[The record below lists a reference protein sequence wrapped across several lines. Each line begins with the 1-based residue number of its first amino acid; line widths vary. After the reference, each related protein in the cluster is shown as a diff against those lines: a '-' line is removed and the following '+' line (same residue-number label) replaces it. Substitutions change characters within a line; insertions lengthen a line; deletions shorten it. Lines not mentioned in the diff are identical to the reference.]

1 MPLNELFRLFFS
13 LLFEQLAQFLQP
25 VFLIPVMLL
34 VSFLIFKNI
43 KYKNSSYYQCTK
55 LPYYRVKRDLGRY
68 GEYLI
73 YRRLKYFE
81 KNSAKF
87 LFNVYIPKENGETTE
102 IDVLLICKKGIF
114 VFESKNYSGWIFG
127 SDSQKI
133 WYQTLPMGKG
143 KSHKEHFFN
152 PIIQNDAH
160 IQHLRSFLG
169 VEIPIRSVIVFSER
183 CTLKNVQVQRPDVL
197 LIKRDDISLTVSTVC
212 DQFQDDLLTES
223 EVENLYQRLYP
234 YTQVDEA
241 AKKQH
246 IINIHNNIM
255 KGSSKKTACS
265 IDLEEDENDVHSD
278 NEAKSVS
285 HEMMTDVSSAEA
297 IEAVPSQEHAPVFRC
312 PKCNSELVLRTASKG
327 VNVGKRFYGCSNFPK
342 CRYIRNS

>member
-1 MPLNELFRLFFS
+1 MFFS
-13 LLFEQLAQFLQP
+13 ILFEQLTQFFQP
-25 VFLIPVMLL
+25 VFLIPVILFVL
-34 VSFLIFKNI
+34 FLIFKNTL
-43 KYKNSSYYQCTK
+43 YKKSSYYQCTK

-81 KNSAKF
+81 RNGARF
-87 LFNVYIPKENGETTE
+87 LFNAYIPKENGETTE

-127 SDSQKI
+127 SDSQKN

-143 KSHKEHFFN
+143 KSRKEYFFN

-160 IQHLRSFLG
+160 IQHLRLFLG
-169 VEIPIRSVIVFSER
+169 AEIPIRSVIVFSER

-197 LIKRDDISLTVSTVC
+197 LIKRDDISLTVSSVC

-246 IINIHNNIM
+246 IINIHNNIL
-255 KGSSKKTACS
+255 KGSSEKTRFS
-265 IDLEEDENDVHSD
+265 IDLEEGENDVRTDNGANSD
-278 NEAKSVS
+278 G
-285 HEMMTDVSSAEA
+285 HELIAEIPPVEA
-297 IEAVPSQEHAPVFRC
+297 IEAVPLQEHAPVLRC
-312 PKCNSELVLRTASKG
+312 PKCNSELVLRTATKG
-327 VNVGKRFYGCSNFPK
+327 VNVGKCFYGCSNFPK
-342 CRYIRNS
+342 CRYIRNC